1 MTFQHRHCKKILL
14 TSVLLSGLCL
24 PFYATAQADPS
35 AQQIIEQLQ
44 QPKTRS
50 LRNLIVESN
59 GAPPSAPS
67 VSLLIQF
74 DFDSS
79 RIREVSA
86 TALSNLAQAL
96 QSSELANSKFRVEG
110 HTDAKGAVQ
119 HNLKLSQL
127 RANAV
132 SDYLVNQGVDAR
144 RLEATGKGSTDLA
157 RPDAPH
163 AAENRRVRIVNID

>member
-1 MTFQHRHCKKILL
+1 MTFDHSCFKKLL
-14 TSVLLSGLCL
+14 LASAMASGLCL
-24 PFYATAQADPS
+24 PILAGAQTDPS

-59 GAPPSAPS
+59 GEPVSAPS

-96 QSSELANSKFRVEG
+96 QSNELAQSKFRIEG
-110 HTDAKGAVQ
+110 HTDAKGSAQ

-132 SDYLVNQGVDAR
+132 RDYLVNQGIEAS
-144 RLEATGKGSTDLA
+144 RLEATGKGSTALA
-157 RPDAPH
+157 RPDAPN
-163 AAENRRVRIVNID
+163 AAENRRVRIVNAD

>member
-1 MTFQHRHCKKILL
+1 MA
-14 TSVLLSGLCL
+14 SGLCL
-24 PFYATAQADPS
+24 PILAGAQTDPS

-59 GAPPSAPS
+59 GEPVSAPS

-96 QSSELANSKFRVEG
+96 QSNELAQSKFRIEG
-110 HTDAKGAVQ
+110 HTDAKG
-119 HNLKLSQL
+119 
-127 RANAV
+127 
-132 SDYLVNQGVDAR
+132 
-144 RLEATGKGSTDLA
+144 
-157 RPDAPH
+157 
-163 AAENRRVRIVNID
+163 